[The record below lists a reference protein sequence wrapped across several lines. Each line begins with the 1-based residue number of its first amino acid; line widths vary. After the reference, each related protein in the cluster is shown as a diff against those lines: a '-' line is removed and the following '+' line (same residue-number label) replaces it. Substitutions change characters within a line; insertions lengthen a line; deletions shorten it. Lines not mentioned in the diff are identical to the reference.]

1 MTTQKNWLT
10 ALFVSL
16 FLLTLTACGG
26 GSADAP
32 EPPLATA
39 DQCVT
44 EDEEND
50 DDNCGPLL
58 VGLTDAEGDFL
69 NYTVTISG
77 LELMRTD
84 GLRVSVM
91 PTAQM
96 VNFVDYIEL
105 SELATAATVP
115 AGIYMS
121 GSITVDYTDASI
133 QVEKN
138 GVAVDAMMVDENG
151 QPLLSQTMQLEFDQ
165 DNRLNIA
172 RHRPAMLE
180 LDFNLSASHTV
191 NLQAEPVTVTTE
203 PFLTAEV
210 DPVMSKEFR
219 IRGPLIRVVE
229 DESLFR
235 IAVRP
240 FHRMDGRFG
249 GVNVT
254 TNEETNFEING
265 EGFSGAAGLAQMA
278 TLTEGTPSVSFGV
291 FNRAEDNFTASVVLA
306 GSSVPGSDKD
316 AARGVIVAR
325 EGNTLS
331 VRGVSLIRQNGSVD
345 FNDEIS
351 VLIGENTLVGKPRR
365 IHDEVTIDDLSVGQA
380 VTVLGEI
387 SETDTGLILDATE
400 GAIRMRLTFA
410 SGHVVEVDDADLTME
425 LQSLQGRLPEV
436 YDFSGTGIDES
447 FDADPDAYEVE
458 IGGMSNGGMMGDGT
472 MGGGMGGNGRMVT
485 DLAVSDPVRVSGF
498 VSAFGTAPADFEAMT
513 VIDYSQSRS
522 QLFIDW
528 PDGDDVLAF
537 SEISTEQLVINIVNE
552 GEGGVYKLIQGGIRT
567 DLTTFDS
574 AVSIQ
579 PLGERGIYT
588 LRSGDTVSAFSNF
601 ADFVAVLQLKL
612 DEGESIDGL
621 HAMGGF
627 SHETRILSALKIA
640 IKLD

>member
-1 MTTQKNWLT
+1 MITQKNWLT
-10 ALFVSL
+10 ALFISL
-16 FLLTLTACGG
+16 FLITLSACGG
-26 GSADAP
+26 GGAGVP
-32 EPPLATA
+32 EPPVAAA
-39 DQCVT
+39 DECVT

-69 NYTVTISG
+69 NYSVSISG
-77 LELMRTD
+77 LDLMRND
-84 GLRVSVM
+84 GMRVSVM

-115 AGIYMS
+115 AGVYRS

-151 QPLLSQTMQLEFDQ
+151 QPLLSQTLQLEFDQ
-165 DNRLNIA
+165 DNRLIIA

-191 NLQAEPVTVTTE
+191 NLEADPVTVTTE

-219 IRGPLIRVVE
+219 MRGPLIRVVE

-278 TLTEGTPSVSFGV
+278 TLAEGTPSVSFGV
-291 FNRAEDNFTASVVLA
+291 FNRAEDNFTASMVLA

-325 EGNTLS
+325 EGNTLT
-331 VRGVSLIRQNGSVD
+331 VRGASLIRRDGRVD
-345 FNDEIS
+345 FNDQIN

-365 IHDEVTIDDLSVGQA
+365 IHDEVSIDDLSVGQA

-387 SETDTGLILDATE
+387 SETDTGFVLDATE

-410 SGHVVEVDDADLTME
+410 SGHVVEVDDAGLTMD
-425 LQSLQGRLPEV
+425 LQALQGRLPEV
-436 YDFSGTGIDES
+436 YDFSGTGIDET
-447 FDADPDAYEVE
+447 FDADPDAYEVTL
-458 IGGMSNGGMMGDGT
+458 GDMNNGGMMG
-472 MGGGMGGNGRMVT
+472 GGMNGGGRMVT

-498 VSAFGTAPADFEAMT
+498 VSAFGTAPPDFDAMT

-601 ADFVAVLQLKL
+601 ADFVAMLQLKL
-612 DEGESIDGL
+612 DEGEVIDGL

-640 IKLD
+640 VKLD